1 MVRDLDLEGHEID
14 YMPSK
19 DMELLIEELL
29 RFKCEEDVEYNE
41 LRLSMNTT
49 TR

>member
-1 MVRDLDLEGHEID
+1 MVRDLDLEGHEIE

-29 RFKCEEDVEYNE
+29 RFNPTSWYDV
-41 LRLSMNTT
+41 LL
-49 TR
+49 